1 MDLGNSVNQ
10 TSGVLAYSSNFNSQ
24 ADAAN
29 TKANAKMNSSINMA
43 NAKGDF
49 GRGVSGGSA
58 GYQGVAAGLTTAR
71 EVGNARNFDSE
82 VAGFGSGKGTSGYLS
97 SQGQIARGRIAQ
109 GSNRAKYAVGATSKE
124 DYSRISN
131 NPKEL
136 GLSETN
142 PFDGPG
148 TESITTPGKD
158 TSGIEFGGKDADT
171 DKLVPASA
179 EGKSISK
186 ASGGLIGEASK
197 GAEGGV
203 EGGVVKKL
211 GQYISDVPKGQL
223 AAAGDVIGKVAGVA
237 QAGMG
242 IYDLASGKDK
252 TTESKWA
259 GVGDIVSGGLD
270 IAATVMPVL
279 APLAAVGA
287 GVSAVG
293 DYFADKDEQAAGVAG
308 AKGKNKQQAQ
318 LTGTNLAG
326 QGRVAQQ
333 SLGKF

>member
-1 MDLGNSVNQ
+1 MDLGNSVAQ
-10 TSGVLAYSSNFNSQ
+10 TSGVLAYSSNFNAT

-29 TKANAKMNSSINMA
+29 TRANTKMNSAINMA

-82 VAGFGSGKGTSGYLS
+82 VAGFGTGKGTSGYLK
-97 SQGQIARGRIAQ
+97 SQGQIVKGRAAQ
-109 GSNRAKYAVGATSKE
+109 GVNRAKYAVGATSKE
-124 DYSRISN
+124 DYTRIAN

-148 TESITTPGKD
+148 TEKITNPGKD
-158 TSGIEFGGKDADT
+158 TSGVEFGGKDADT
-171 DKLVPASA
+171 DKLVPASS

-203 EGGVVKKL
+203 EGGMVKKL

-223 AAAGDVIGKVAGVA
+223 AAAGDVLGKVAGVA

-252 TTESKWA
+252 TTESKWS

-270 IAATVMPVL
+270 IAATAMPVL
-279 APLAAVGA
+279 APIAAVGA
-287 GVSAVG
+287 AASAVG
-293 DYFADKDEQAAGVAG
+293 DYYADKDEQGAGVAG
-308 AKGKNKQQAQ
+308 AKKGNKQQSGLQ
-318 LTGTNLAG
+318 GTNLAG
-326 QGRVAQQ
+326 SGRVAQQ
-333 SLGKF
+333 SLGKY